1 MCSLV
6 TGVFVFMS
14 ESLALLSVDVMEKA
28 PSLLLAL
35 AGSLSIVLTGFF
47 VARWC
52 ARLVRKAGERLPVG
66 DRTLFTFL
74 EKVVKVLVWV
84 LAGVVAMAQLG
95 VPMASFVA
103 LLGAIGLGVG
113 LALKDTLSDLA
124 AGLVLL
130 VLRPFGVGEGV
141 EIDNTE
147 GTIKEIGLFAV
158 RVLAWDG
165 VMVTIPNSRVWA
177 NRMKNLVV
185 HGSRRVDIPVGV
197 AAGVDVQRAI
207 PVIEATLVA
216 DPRLKSDPA
225 PAVLVQHFG
234 ERSVTLV
241 VRFWVDS
248 NDAVPARSD
257 MMLAVNAALQQH
269 DIPVCLPQR

>member
-1 MCSLV
+1 MF
-6 TGVFVFMS
+6 TS
-14 ESLALLSVDVMEKA
+14 ESLNLLLVDAMEKA
-28 PSLLLAL
+28 PSLLLAFS
-35 AGSLSIVLTGFF
+35 GSFLIILTGIL

-52 ARLVRKAGERLPVG
+52 AGLVRKAAERLPVG

-84 LAGVVAMAQLG
+84 LAGVVALAQLG

-130 VLRPFGVGEGV
+130 VLRPFGVGDGV
-141 EIDNTE
+141 EIDATE
-147 GTIKEIGLFAV
+147 GRVKEIGLFAV

-185 HGSRRVDIPVGV
+185 HGNRRVDIPVGV
-197 AAGVDVQRAI
+197 AAGVDVKQVTQ
-207 PVIEATLVA
+207 VIEAAIQAEPCVK
-216 DPRLKSDPA
+216 RDPA
-225 PAVLVQHFG
+225 PVVHAQHFG
-234 ERSVTLV
+234 EQSMTLV
-241 VRFWVDS
+241 IRCWVDPQ
-248 NDAVPARSD
+248 DVWQARSD
-257 MMLAVNAALQQH
+257 VMLAVNAALQQH
-269 DIPVCLPQR
+269 DVAVCLPQR